1 MKNFNN
7 KVYAENYIN
16 DISLKIPGYDLM
28 FDLIFKGVIPVEMQ
42 STLANILSVG
52 GGEIEMNNLLELFP
66 NASYTLLDSSQDM
79 LNMVKNS
86 INSDNSHIEYINQSF
101 EESKLKNDNYQ
112 LILSL
117 LVAHFI
123 EDKETFFKEIYRVLD
138 KEGIFIVSA
147 FSNQHLDWWKEYT
160 IANGANKAD
169 VLNTYNHQEKV
180 MKSIDP
186 NELELLVK
194 EIGYS
199 KVEKVAQILSIDLWI
214 LKK

>member
-1 MKNFNN
+1 MKKFNN

-52 GGEIEMNNLLELFP
+52 GGEIEMNNLLEIFP

-101 EESKLKNDNYQ
+101 EESKLKMIIINLFYRY
-112 LILSL
+112 LSHILL
-117 LVAHFI
+117 KIRRLFL
-123 EDKETFFKEIYRVLD
+123 EK
-138 KEGIFIVSA
+138 FIV
-147 FSNQHLDWWKEYT
+147 FWIK
-160 IANGANKAD
+160 
-169 VLNTYNHQEKV
+169 KV
-180 MKSIDP
+180 F
-186 NELELLVK
+186 L
-194 EIGYS
+194 
-199 KVEKVAQILSIDLWI
+199 
-214 LKK
+214 